1 MWYLVG
7 EISVYLVLAASLGFT
22 TGWLLK
28 GYYKKRDI
36 AYLEK
41 IWKANFYSQEE
52 ELKQLRQ
59 KIARLETTGT
69 EEERGG

>member
-1 MWYLVG
+1 MWYLIG
-7 EISVYLVLAASLGFT
+7 EITLYLVLAGALGFT

-28 GYYKKRDI
+28 GYYKKREI

-41 IWKANFYSQEE
+41 IWKANLYSQEE

-59 KIARLETTGT
+59 KIAALETTGS
-69 EEERGG
+69 EGV